1 MLCISS
7 KAVSVE
13 SLQAL
18 SELPPEVLNRAIGP
32 LTSSRGPLDLQ
43 EQKNIPGGMHSGP
56 KKTAEPGA
64 SFSGLSPGK

>member
-1 MLCISS
+1 MLSISS

-18 SELPPEVLNRAIGP
+18 SELPPGVLNRAIGP

-56 KKTAEPGA
+56 KTAEPRA